1 MLSCLGMAFLLPL
14 GAPVS
19 TTIQISK
26 CELDTMNCPQVW
38 VLYVSDRKMRNGIWV
53 MTQLIY
59 HSAMESMV
67 VNEKV
72 RLDTYAYVY
81 SAYTT
86 VLSMKT
92 GYISPLFTRERRCA
106 FNVNQSQR
114 AVQWLC
120 SAPQRFYI
128 WLTLRADL
136 NSYIVNMGLRS
147 ATTRKTGKTKL

>member
-38 VLYVSDRKMRNGIWV
+38 VLYVPDRKNEEWDLSFSQIF
-53 MTQLIY
+53 

-67 VNEKV
+67 ANEKV

-81 SAYTT
+81 STT

-92 GYISPLFTRERRCA
+92 GYISPLFTRERCA

-136 NSYIVNMGLRS
+136 NSFIVNMGLRS
-147 ATTRKTGKTKL
+147 ATTRKTGTTKL